1 MIFHR
6 PQIKQYN
13 HRQISRRRRNPYFS
27 NSSQD
32 HFAASKLKNTLA
44 HISPRAWLWLF
55 LIAIIALLLSWLFLF
70 SNILIIKNIEVSET
84 SLIPS
89 FDIENLAQERLT
101 KTKFLI
107 LSESR
112 LAVFDAK
119 ALKNQ
124 ITERYVVD
132 KIQVSK
138 KIPST
143 LVITI
148 YEKTPTAVW
157 FEADTYQQIDAAG
170 WVLASVSGNVEG
182 LPTIYN
188 NGWPRI
194 NNKKIEGVAN
204 TITFAKSL
212 NSEFSN
218 RFSAIK
224 IKQLTVD
231 NEQDTIKLVPERGAI
246 VYFSTIDNISS
257 QIDRLDLLLLSELKG
272 RFEKTLYIDLR
283 FGDKVYYQ

>member
-1 MIFHR
+1 MMAYR
-6 PQIKQYN
+6 PKIQSYN
-13 HRQISRRRRNPYFS
+13 QRLAPRRRRNPYFS
-27 NSSQD
+27 NSSYD
-32 HFAASKLKNTLA
+32 HFATSKLKSKLA
-44 HISPRAWLWLF
+44 HISPRVWLWFF
-55 LIAIIALLLSWLFLF
+55 LLVIVIILSSWLFLF
-70 SNILIIKNIEVSET
+70 SNILVIKNIEVSET

-89 FDIENLAQERLT
+89 FDIENLARERLT
-101 KTKFLI
+101 KNKFLI

-112 LAVFDAK
+112 LAVFDTK
-119 ALKNQ
+119 AFKNQ
-124 ITERYVVD
+124 VTERYVVD
-132 KIQVSK
+132 KIQVAK

-148 YEKTPTAVW
+148 SEKIPAAVW
-157 FEADTYQQIDAAG
+157 FEADAYQEIDASG
-170 WVLASVSGNVEG
+170 WVLASANGSIEG

-194 NNKKIEGVAN
+194 NNKKVADVDN
-204 TITFAKSL
+204 IIAFAKSL

-218 RFSAIK
+218 RFSAIR